1 METLAK
7 SMVRF
12 DAINVINHG
21 AKHSKTVK
29 TLNIRTNYHDVTSFT
44 TRKATFTSNVL
55 AGQIWCKKV
64 QTNRTPRPR

>member
-21 AKHSKTVK
+21 AKQSKTVK
-29 TLNIRTNYHDVTSFT
+29 TLNIRTNYNDVTSFT
-44 TRKATFTSNVL
+44 TRNVTFTSNVL
-55 AGQIWCKKV
+55 AGQIWRKKV